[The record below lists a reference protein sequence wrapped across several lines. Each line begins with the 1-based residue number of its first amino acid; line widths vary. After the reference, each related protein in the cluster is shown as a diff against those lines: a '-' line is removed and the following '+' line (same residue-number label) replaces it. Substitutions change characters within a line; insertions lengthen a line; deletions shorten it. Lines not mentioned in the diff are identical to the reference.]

1 MKSWIIAMVAGL
13 WLGGSAAMA
22 DAQAA
27 FKVASKALATAET
40 EQQVEDAFAKGA
52 LGIVGDPKVRQYRDL
67 LESARDAAWKRV
79 ALPEGIRVTHVGV
92 KPGKTADGTILPVRT
107 FGFEVTVS
115 TQSRK
120 SGVLLSGWIP
130 RGTSSSVGT
139 MSASSRPIQTPT
151 PSRRANLSSG
161 NAIFFPHPKPTSPPP
176 ERRRSSSSPR
186 SCMCRN
192 NGDSHNF
199 PGRSD
204 SDRKGVGILSASLI
218 MSAND

>member
-107 FGFEVTVS
+107 FGFEVTGLYPVKEVWGS
-115 TQSRK
+115 LVWMDTKGNILLRRDDVCFFSSNSDADAIPQGK
-120 SGVLLSGWIP
+120 SVIRERDFLPASQTDVATTGAQAVVIITKVLH
-130 RGTSSSVGT
+130 V
-139 MSASSRPIQTPT
+139 Q
-151 PSRRANLSSG
+151 
-161 NAIFFPHPKPTSPPP
+161 K
-176 ERRRSSSSPR
+176 
-186 SCMCRN
+186 
-192 NGDSHNF
+192 
-199 PGRSD
+199 
-204 SDRKGVGILSASLI
+204 
-218 MSAND
+218 